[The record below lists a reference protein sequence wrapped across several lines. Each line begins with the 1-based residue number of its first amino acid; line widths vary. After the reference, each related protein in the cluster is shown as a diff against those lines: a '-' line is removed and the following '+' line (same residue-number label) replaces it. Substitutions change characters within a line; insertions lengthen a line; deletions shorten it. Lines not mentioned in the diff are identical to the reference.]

1 MLFWIFAV
9 LALYLVQVFIP
20 SPIRIAQVG
29 ISGYVGSRDEL
40 PDLPPLGARAERAAR
55 NLAES
60 LPFFLAAAILS
71 IALDAKTPL
80 ALAGAAVFFVARI
93 VYLLLYINAVPYIRS
108 GAWTIG
114 FVGILMIAWP
124 LMGKLA

>member
-60 LPFFLAAAILS
+60 LPFFLAASILC
-71 IALDAKTPL
+71 IVLDAETPL
-80 ALAGAAVFFVARI
+80 ALAGAAVFLAARI

-114 FVGILMIAWP
+114 FVGILMMAWP
-124 LMGKLA
+124 LFAKLA